1 MNPVFC
7 ETSRDLP
14 IVSVVVSF
22 KAGSVFDPPGREGL
36 ARTAARMLRRGA
48 GALDAEAIDE
58 RVDELGADIGADAS
72 PNATTLSF
80 EVIRRNLDAV
90 VDLAADIL
98 ARPRFEADEL
108 GKYLREAQAE
118 IVESRD
124 SDRTLASRAL
134 RRTLFAG
141 HPYGRRVAGSLA
153 ALGATTPDE
162 VARFHRAHFTRAGAL
177 IAVSGDATEEEAQ
190 SIAERLVAGLPEGA
204 APADPTIDPV
214 GVTGRH
220 LAFVEK
226 ADRTQTQL
234 VIGGLG
240 SHPHDPDHVDLIVA
254 NHVFGGSFTSRLMQE
269 VRAKR
274 GWSYGA
280 SSRAGFDRRREAF
293 AMWAAPAAT
302 DVAAC
307 LALELELLETWVKEG
322 ITAEELT
329 STQNNIRRSHA
340 FEVDTARKRVHQKL
354 EEALFELPPGYHARW
369 LDAVA
374 AVTVASANEA
384 VQRRIRPEN
393 LVVGMVATF
402 EEVGKAVQDAIPGL
416 LTTKIDPFDLE

>member
-1 MNPVFC
+1 MTPVFC

-22 KAGSVFDPPGREGL
+22 KTGSVFDPVGREGL
-36 ARTAARMLRRGA
+36 ARTTARMLRRGA

-58 RVDELGADIGADAS
+58 RIDSLGADIGADAS

-80 EVIRRNLDAV
+80 EVIRRNLDPV
-90 VDLAADIL
+90 VDLTADIL
-98 ARPRFEADEL
+98 GRPRFEAEEL

-153 ALGATTPDE
+153 ALATTTPEE
-162 VARFHRAHFTRAGAL
+162 VAAFHRAHLTRANAL
-177 IAVSGDATEEEAQ
+177 VAVSGDASEDEAQ
-190 SIAERLVAGLPEGA
+190 SIAQRLLAGLPEGE
-204 APADPTIDPV
+204 PTPDPTPDPA
-214 GVTGRH
+214 GVSGRH
-220 LAFVEK
+220 LVFVEK

-240 SHPHDPDHVDLIVA
+240 SHAHDPDHVALIVA

-293 AMWAAPAAT
+293 TMWAAPAAT
-302 DVAAC
+302 DAAAC
-307 LALELELLETWVKEG
+307 LALELELLDAWVKNG
-322 ITAEELT
+322 ITEEELIA
-329 STQNNIRRSHA
+329 TQNNIRRSHA

-354 EEALFELPPGYHARW
+354 EEALFELPVGYHARW

-374 AVTVASANEA
+374 AVTVESANAA
-384 VQRRIRPEN
+384 VRNRIKPEN
-393 LVVGMVATF
+393 LVVGMVATWD
-402 EEVGKAVQDAIPGL
+402 EVGKAVQDAIPGL
-416 LTTKIDPFDLE
+416 ATTKVDPYDLE